1 MPYAR
6 GFKIL
11 KTANHP
17 PSPDSYGGQATH
29 VTEATMGLEKKETK
43 RAKVVPNQVC
53 SGIIGLL
60 RGP

>member
-6 GFKIL
+6 GFRIF

-29 VTEATMGLEKKETK
+29 VTDATMGLEKKETK
-43 RAKVVPNQVC
+43 RAKTAFG
-53 SGIIGLL
+53 SS
-60 RGP
+60 